1 MASFGGFCEIA
12 QAGIS
17 PEGRGQVNL
26 KAVDNTFGW
35 TTFVS
40 RDGIGRELLA
50 TALTALANNKGVYAE
65 IDDTAVWST
74 VSRMLLMC

>member
-1 MASFGGFCEIA
+1 MASFEGFCEIA

-17 PEGRGQVNL
+17 PEGLGQVNL
-26 KAVDNTFGW
+26 KAVDKTFDW

-50 TALTALANNKGVYAE
+50 TALTALANNKGVYAQ
-65 IDDTAVWST
+65 IDDTAVWSR
-74 VSRMLLMC
+74 VSRLLVIW